1 LLSLQIEAADHVVLN
16 KIDMATDAQVTTARE
31 VCSPSK
37 RLRRQFF
44 PMTTLLRLLVDG
56 VLSTNCPRDVVVI
69 FLAQVVGGLTQGNA
83 KIVTADHG
91 KVPISFYF
99 DSLAPKDAAVKTGG
113 GHDHSHSHDEGCT
126 DEDCGHESHAHSHDA
141 ACEEADCKHESHG
154 HSHGHSHDAAC
165 DEPNCTDES
174 HGHSHSH
181 AAADTA
187 ETTAKKR

>member
-1 LLSLQIEAADHVVLN
+1 MLN
-16 KIDMATDAQVTTARE
+16 KIDMATDAQITTARE
-31 VCSPSK
+31 VSSANPRASTSAF
-37 RLRRQFF
+37 LMTIFF
-44 PMTTLLRLLVDG
+44 PDISLQHLLVDS
-56 VLSTNCPRDVVVI
+56 VLPTNCSMRSPCDVVLI
-69 FLAQVVGGLTQGNA
+69 FVMQVVGGLTQGNA

-91 KVPISFYF
+91 KVPITFYF
-99 DSLAPKDAAVKTGG
+99 DSLAPKKAASKTEG

-126 DEDCGHESHAHSHDA
+126 DKDCEHESHAHSHDS
-141 ACEEADCKHESHG
+141 ACKEADCKHESHG
-154 HSHGHSHDAAC
+154 HSHGHSHDASC